1 MNPISR
7 LLQRTALSVKLPI
20 FIAVPPVLILLFAV
34 SMLSIQV
41 HKVLD
46 DEHRTSYQTLL
57 DERSAVLERWL
68 DDAAADIS
76 AFSISGNAILGVRDF
91 ANSWRPLKGVPPEEY
106 LRQLYITDNPNPK
119 GERDKLIT
127 AGDKSPWTLRH
138 KNYHPGFSAYQ
149 KARGYYDVFLFDNRG
164 NLVYSVHKEDDFAT
178 NFVEGPYTETGLG
191 EAYNTAMELP
201 AGEVYVTDIDAYSPS
216 GDAPAMFMASP
227 VYRSGSIVGVAAIQL
242 PLDRIAAILADSDVL
257 GETGQVYAVDGRN
270 VAMSN
275 SPHQGGHQVLDILPA
290 NDLIS
295 AALDDQEI
303 YSSSATGLAGQA
315 VVAATDHVE
324 LPNGA
329 SWGLILEIDRKEAL
343 ESGQFITMMFAA
355 IGGGVALSVLL
366 MAWLSAR
373 SVIRRIGALNSDM
386 HAVAD
391 GQYDR
396 EIGGRDFKDEIGEIV
411 GTLVQFR
418 ADLQQAEIAAQ
429 RQKQA
434 QKEQELVVSSLRDG
448 LQRLA
453 NGDLRE
459 EISTSFPESY
469 EDLRHDF
476 NTAVSQLGT
485 TVDDVVESALSIRS
499 GSQEIGNSSDDLSH
513 RTESQAATL
522 EQTAAALDEL
532 TASVRSAADNANS
545 VKDIVSQAK
554 GEAEASGEVV
564 QNAVEAMTEI
574 EGSSTKITQII
585 SVIDDIAFQTNLLAL
600 NAGVEAA
607 RAGEAGRGFAVVASE
622 VQSLAQRSADA
633 ASEIKGLINESK
645 HQVDGGVELVG
656 KAGEALSSI
665 VSRVTHISDLVGE
678 IAESAQE
685 QSTGIAEINIGMGQL
700 DQVTQQN
707 AAMVEEATAAS
718 TLLKTDAEKLT
729 DLVSRFKTAA
739 SAAVPAVS
747 AAHSD
752 NFASDFSSVAEPSTL
767 HEAPVE
773 LATGTGGPSAGGNKI
788 WQDF

>member
-20 FIAVPPVLILLFAV
+20 FIAVPPVLILLLAV

-46 DEHRTSYQTLL
+46 EEHRTSFETLL

-68 DDAAADIS
+68 DEAAADIS
-76 AFSISGNAILGVRDF
+76 AFSVSGNSILGLRDF
-91 ANSWRPLKGVPPEEY
+91 ANSWRPLKGVQPEEY
-106 LRQLYITDNPNPK
+106 LRQLYITDNPNPV
-119 GERDKLIT
+119 GEKDKLIT

-164 NLVYSVHKEDDFAT
+164 NLVYSVFKEDDFAT
-178 NFVEGPYTETGLG
+178 NFIDGPYKDTGLG
-191 EAYNTAMELP
+191 EAYRAAMELP
-201 AGEVYVTDIDAYSPS
+201 EGEVYVTDIDGYAPS
-216 GDAPAMFMASP
+216 HGAAAMFMASP
-227 VYRSGSIVGVAAIQL
+227 VYRGGNIMGVAAIQL
-242 PLDRIAAILADSDVL
+242 PLDRVAAILADSDVL
-257 GETGQVYAVDGRN
+257 GETGQVYAVDDRN

-275 SPHQGGHQVLDILPA
+275 SPHEGGHQVLDTLPTS
-290 NDLIS
+290 DLIT
-295 AALDDQEI
+295 AALANQEV
-303 YSSSATGLAGQA
+303 YSSNSVGLGGQA

-329 SWGLILEIDRKEAL
+329 SWGLILEIDRKEAM

-355 IGGGVALSVLL
+355 IGGGVALCVLV

-391 GQYDR
+391 GQYDQ
-396 EIGGRDFKDEIGEIV
+396 EIRGRDFKDEIGEIV

-429 RQKQA
+429 RQKQS
-434 QKEQELVVSSLRDG
+434 QKEQEEVVSSLRDG
-448 LQRLA
+448 LQRLS
-453 NGDLRE
+453 NGDLSE
-459 EISTSFPESY
+459 EITTSFPETY

-476 NTAVSQLGT
+476 NAAVSQLST
-485 TVDDVVESALSIRS
+485 TVDDVVDSAHSIRS
-499 GSQEIGNSSDDLSH
+499 GSTEIGNSSDDLSH

-585 SVIDDIAFQTNLLAL
+585 AVIDDIAFQTNLLAL

-645 HQVDGGVELVG
+645 RQVDGGVELVG

-665 VSRVTHISDLVGE
+665 VSRVTHISELVGE
-678 IAESAQE
+678 IADSAQE
-685 QSTGIAEINIGMGQL
+685 QSTGIAEINTGMGQL

-718 TLLKTDAEKLT
+718 ALLKTDAEKLT
-729 DLVSRFKTAA
+729 DLVSRFQTGTSAGAPAVA
-739 SAAVPAVS
+739 SAHGNDFADDF
-747 AAHSD
+747 AA
-752 NFASDFSSVAEPSTL
+752 AAEPVTFD
-767 HEAPVE
+767 EAPVE
-773 LATGTGGPSAGGNKI
+773 LATGTDGPAAGGNKI